1 MKERY
6 TLKWSTFSEHLQL
19 ILNDL
24 FEEEQHSVIFRPR
37 GTKPTRTF
45 TIKVLFS
52 REKTSL
58 LNVEN
63 DYVPGGR
70 FKSFKSF

>member
-1 MKERY
+1 MEQKY
-6 TLKWSTFSEHLQL
+6 TLNLRSFSEHLQL

-24 FEEEQHSVIFRPR
+24 FEEEQHSVIFRPS